1 MKQELTF
8 ATILLAIGCLLW
20 GPSLLSNFQSETGEK
35 LDVLTEIEGQA
46 AVDQPDAKIDPKVID
61 ASFQSDIVS
70 GVTEKTDSVSNPNS
84 ASEQKS
90 EVTTRPIEF
99 DRLSKLSHPQS
110 MQLLETAAN
119 QLAKS
124 EPLGLK
130 IQLNALLF
138 GQQIEASGRYFQMGQ
153 GTHKTRIELSFDSVS
168 QQPGLLQVCDGRF
181 LYTVHSTGSGQSA
194 EQSFEF
200 VDLERVQQAA
210 GEKGST
216 ITPTGWV
223 ATGGLASLLQHL
235 ASAFNFGAPET
246 LSGDLILVRGG
257 WNEIALRTIVANA
270 DNNLDLGNP
279 IRWDRVPRQLP
290 HAVELVFK
298 PIGNQRYIPTQVSYL
313 RFEQTKEQVQ
323 VKPTFEMSFS
333 DLQFLDNLAEGFFV
347 VDSTNVAST
356 DKTSEHIDRIDSYR
370 ETKQAE
376 FEASTMDR

>member
-8 ATILLAIGCLLW
+8 ATMLLAIGCLLW

-35 LDVLTEIEGQA
+35 LDVLTKIEGQA

-70 GVTEKTDSVSNPNS
+70 GVTEKTDSVSKPNS

-90 EVTTRPIEF
+90 ELTTRPIEF

-181 LYTVHSTGSGQSA
+181 LYTVHSAGSGQSA